1 MNIAE
6 GGSNLSIE
14 GGPSLSVEGNSTLS
28 KKTEGENSL
37 SAKKA

>member
-6 GGSNLSIE
+6 GNSN
-14 GGPSLSVEGNSTLS
+14 LSVEGNSNLS
-28 KKTEGENSL
+28 KKTEGKNSL